1 MCLVL
6 TRMRPVVV
14 SIAGVLDT
22 ATLSRPFGTVNV
34 CQRALPLFSATATR
48 LPRAWLLSL
57 FAPEMPM

>member
-1 MCLVL
+1 
-6 TRMRPVVV
+6 MRPVVV